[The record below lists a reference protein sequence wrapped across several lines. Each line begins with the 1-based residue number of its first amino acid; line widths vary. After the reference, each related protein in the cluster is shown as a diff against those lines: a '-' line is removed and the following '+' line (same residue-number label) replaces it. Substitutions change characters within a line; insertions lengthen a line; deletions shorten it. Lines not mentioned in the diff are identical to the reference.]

1 MKRYQ
6 IQALDG
12 WTNLKLNET
21 LEFEV
26 RGNSRTIRVEFN
38 TSDKIALYG
47 SYTKDFKDEKL
58 LISAGVEGLFTLIT
72 SISRT
77 LYVRAVAK
85 DKSVSITYKNR
96 ASDHIVEKMSD
107 VKFTGLEMRRTRN
120 PEMERLMHMV
130 KTAQTEREQILLAE
144 IAKVKAQNE
153 EVIEDNAKTFPELK
167 AGNAPSMPPSGI
179 SEDNVEGSEEST
191 SDTSETV
198 AASEDASTSDTS
210 AK

>member
-12 WTNLKLNET
+12 WNKLKLNET
-21 LEFEV
+21 LEFV
-26 RGNSRTIRVEFN
+26 VKGNSRTIRVEFN
-38 TSDKIALYG
+38 TSDKVALYG
-47 SYTKDFKDEKL
+47 SNTKDFKDEKL
-58 LISAGVEGLFTLIT
+58 LVSDEGLFTLIT
-72 SISRT
+72 SISST
-77 LYVRAVAK
+77 LYVRAVSK
-85 DKSVSITYKNR
+85 DKSASITYKNR

-130 KTAQTEREQILLAE
+130 KTAQSEREQILLAE

-153 EVIEDNAKTFPELK
+153 EVIEDNAKIFPELK

-191 SDTSETV
+191 PDTSETV

>member
-12 WTNLKLNET
+12 WNKLKLNET
-21 LEFEV
+21 LEFV
-26 RGNSRTIRVEFN
+26 VKGNSRTIRVEFN
-38 TSDKIALYG
+38 TSDKVALYG
-47 SYTKDFKDEKL
+47 SNTKDFKDEKL
-58 LISAGVEGLFTLIT
+58 LVSDEGLFTLIT
-72 SISRT
+72 SISST
-77 LYVRAVAK
+77 LYVRAVSK
-85 DKSVSITYKNR
+85 DKSASITYKNR

-130 KTAQTEREQILLAE
+130 KTAQSEREQILLSE

-179 SEDNVEGSEEST
+179 SENNVEASEEIT
-191 SDTSETV
+191 PDTSETV
-198 AASEDASTSDTS
+198 AASEDASIGDTS

>member
-12 WTNLKLNET
+12 WNKLKLNET
-21 LEFEV
+21 LEFV
-26 RGNSRTIRVEFN
+26 VKGNSRTIRVEFN
-38 TSDKIALYG
+38 TSDKVALYG
-47 SYTKDFKDEKL
+47 SNTKDFKDEKL
-58 LISAGVEGLFTLIT
+58 LVSDEGLFTLIT
-72 SISRT
+72 SISST
-77 LYVRAVAK
+77 LYVRAVSK
-85 DKSVSITYKNR
+85 DKSASITYKNR

-130 KTAQTEREQILLAE
+130 KTAQSEREQIVLSE

-179 SEDNVEGSEEST
+179 SEDNAEGTEAVSEANTKEATASEEPST
-191 SDTSETV
+191 G
-198 AASEDASTSDTS
+198 DTS

>member
-12 WTNLKLNET
+12 WNKLKLNET
-21 LEFEV
+21 LEFV
-26 RGNSRTIRVEFN
+26 VKGNSRTIRVEFN
-38 TSDKIALYG
+38 TSDKVALYG
-47 SYTKDFKDEKL
+47 SNTKDFKDEKL
-58 LISAGVEGLFTLIT
+58 LVSDEGLFTLIT
-72 SISRT
+72 SISST

-85 DKSVSITYKNR
+85 DKSASITYKNR

-130 KTAQTEREQILLAE
+130 KTAQSEREQILLAE

-153 EVIEDNAKTFPELK
+153 EVIEDNGTTFPDLK
-167 AGNAPSMPPSGI
+167 AGNKPALPPSGV
-179 SEDNVEGSEEST
+179 SEDNAEETEAVSEAEPKEAT
-191 SDTSETV
+191 
-198 AASEDASTSDTS
+198 ASEDAPTSDTS

>member
-12 WTNLKLNET
+12 WNKLKLNET
-21 LEFEV
+21 LEFV
-26 RGNSRTIRVEFN
+26 VKGNSRTIRVEFN
-38 TSDKIALYG
+38 TSDKVALYG
-47 SYTKDFKDEKL
+47 SNTKDFKDEKL
-58 LISAGVEGLFTLIT
+58 LVSDEGLFTLIT
-72 SISRT
+72 SISST

-85 DKSVSITYKNR
+85 DKSASITYKNR

-130 KTAQTEREQILLAE
+130 KTAQSEREQILLAE

-153 EVIEDNAKTFPELK
+153 EVIEDNGTTFPDLK
-167 AGNAPSMPPSGI
+167 AGNKPSLPPSGI
-179 SEDNVEGSEEST
+179 QDNIEEAAAEFDKTLEEALSEIDDASI
-191 SDTSETV
+191 SDTSV
-198 AASEDASTSDTS
+198 
-210 AK
+210 K

>member
-12 WTNLKLNET
+12 WNKLKLNET
-21 LEFEV
+21 LEFV
-26 RGNSRTIRVEFN
+26 VKGNSRTIRVEFN
-38 TSDKIALYG
+38 TSDKVALYG
-47 SYTKDFKDEKL
+47 SNTKDFKDEKL
-58 LISAGVEGLFTLIT
+58 LVSDEGLFTLIT
-72 SISRT
+72 SISST
-77 LYVRAVAK
+77 LYVRAVSK
-85 DKSVSITYKNR
+85 DKSASITYKNR

-130 KTAQTEREQILLAE
+130 KTAQSEREQILLAE

-153 EVIEDNAKTFPELK
+153 EVIEDNAKIFPELK

-191 SDTSETV
+191 PDTSETV
-198 AASEDASTSDTS
+198 AASEDASTSGTS

>member
-12 WTNLKLNET
+12 WNKLKLNET
-21 LEFEV
+21 LEFV
-26 RGNSRTIRVEFN
+26 VKGTSRTIRVEFN
-38 TSDKIALYG
+38 TSDKVALYG
-47 SYTKDFKDEKL
+47 SNTKDFKDEKL
-58 LISAGVEGLFTLIT
+58 LVSDEGLFTLIT
-72 SISRT
+72 SISTT
-77 LYVRAVAK
+77 LYVRAVSK
-85 DKSVSITYKNR
+85 DKSASITYKNR

-130 KTAQTEREQILLAE
+130 KTAQTEREQILLSE

-179 SEDNVEGSEEST
+179 SENNVEGSEEST

>member
-12 WTNLKLNET
+12 WNKLKLNET
-21 LEFEV
+21 LEFV
-26 RGNSRTIRVEFN
+26 VKGNSRTIRVEFN
-38 TSDKIALYG
+38 TSDKVALYG
-47 SYTKDFKDEKL
+47 SNTKDFKDEKL
-58 LISAGVEGLFTLIT
+58 LVSDEGLFTLIT
-72 SISRT
+72 SISST
-77 LYVRAVAK
+77 LYVRAVSK
-85 DKSVSITYKNR
+85 DKSASITYKNR

-130 KTAQTEREQILLAE
+130 KTAQSEREQILLAE

-179 SEDNVEGSEEST
+179 SEDNVERSEEST

-198 AASEDASTSDTS
+198 AASEDASISDTS

>member
-12 WTNLKLNET
+12 WNKLKLNET
-21 LEFEV
+21 LEFV
-26 RGNSRTIRVEFN
+26 VKGTSRTIRVEFN
-38 TSDKIALYG
+38 TSDKVALYG
-47 SYTKDFKDEKL
+47 SNTKDFKDEKL
-58 LISAGVEGLFTLIT
+58 LVSDEGLFTLIT
-72 SISRT
+72 SISST
-77 LYVRAVAK
+77 LYVRAVSK
-85 DKSVSITYKNR
+85 DKSASITYKNR

-130 KTAQTEREQILLAE
+130 KTAQSEREQILLAE

-167 AGNAPSMPPSGI
+167 AGNAPSMPPSGL
-179 SEDNVEGSEEST
+179 SEDNVEASEESIA
-191 SDTSETV
+191 DTSEAV
-198 AASEDASTSDTS
+198 AASEDASISDTS

>member
-12 WTNLKLNET
+12 WNKLKLNET
-21 LEFEV
+21 IEFV
-26 RGNSRTIRVEFN
+26 VKGNSRTIRVEFN
-38 TSDKIALYG
+38 TSDKVALYG
-47 SYTKDFKDEKL
+47 SNTKDFKDEKL
-58 LISAGVEGLFTLIT
+58 LVSDEGLFTLIT
-72 SISRT
+72 SISST
-77 LYVRAVAK
+77 LYVRAVSK
-85 DKSVSITYKNR
+85 DKSASITYKNR

-130 KTAQTEREQILLAE
+130 KTAQSEREQILLAE

-153 EVIEDNAKTFPELK
+153 EVIEDDGTNFPDLK
-167 AGNAPSMPPSGI
+167 EGNKPSLPPSGV
-179 SEDNVEGSEEST
+179 SEDNSEET
-191 SDTSETV
+191 SALSEAEPKEAT
-198 AASEDASTSDTS
+198 ASEDASTSDTS

>member
-12 WTNLKLNET
+12 WNKLKLNET
-21 LEFEV
+21 LEFV
-26 RGNSRTIRVEFN
+26 VKGNSRTIRVEFN
-38 TSDKIALYG
+38 TSDKVALYG
-47 SYTKDFKDEKL
+47 SNTKDFKDEKL
-58 LISAGVEGLFTLIT
+58 LVSDEGLFTLIT
-72 SISRT
+72 SISST
-77 LYVRAVAK
+77 LYVRAVSK
-85 DKSVSITYKNR
+85 DKSASITYKNR

-107 VKFTGLEMRRTRN
+107 IKFTGLEMRRTRN

-130 KTAQTEREQILLAE
+130 KTAQSEREQILLSE

-167 AGNAPSMPPSGI
+167 AGNAPSMPPSGL
-179 SEDNVEGSEEST
+179 SEDNVEASEEST
-191 SDTSETV
+191 ADTSEAVT
-198 AASEDASTSDTS
+198 ASEDAPTSDTS

>member
-12 WTNLKLNET
+12 WNKLKLNET
-21 LEFEV
+21 LEFV
-26 RGNSRTIRVEFN
+26 VKGNSRTIRVEFN
-38 TSDKIALYG
+38 TSDKVALYG
-47 SYTKDFKDEKL
+47 SNTKDFKDEKL
-58 LISAGVEGLFTLIT
+58 LVSEEGLFTLIT
-72 SISRT
+72 SISST
-77 LYVRAVAK
+77 LYVRAVSK
-85 DKSVSITYKNR
+85 DKSASITYKNR

-130 KTAQTEREQILLAE
+130 KTAQSEREQILLAE
-144 IAKVKAQNE
+144 IAKVKAQND

-167 AGNAPSMPPSGI
+167 AGNKPTLPPSGI
-179 SEDNVEGSEEST
+179 QDNTEEAVAEFDKTLEEALSEID
-191 SDTSETV
+191 
-198 AASEDASTSDTS
+198 DASGGDTS

>member
-12 WTNLKLNET
+12 WNKLKLNET
-21 LEFEV
+21 LEFV
-26 RGNSRTIRVEFN
+26 VKGNSRTIRVEFN
-38 TSDKIALYG
+38 TSDKVALYG
-47 SYTKDFKDEKL
+47 SNTKDFKDEKL
-58 LISAGVEGLFTLIT
+58 LVSDEGLFTLIT
-72 SISRT
+72 SISST
-77 LYVRAVAK
+77 LYVRAVSK
-85 DKSVSITYKNR
+85 DKSASLTYKNR

-130 KTAQTEREQILLAE
+130 KTAQSEREQILLAE

-153 EVIEDNAKTFPELK
+153 EVIEDNAETFPDLK

-191 SDTSETV
+191 PDTSETF

-210 AK
+210 VK

>member
-12 WTNLKLNET
+12 WNKLKLNET
-21 LEFEV
+21 LEFV
-26 RGNSRTIRVEFN
+26 VKGTSRTIRVEFN
-38 TSDKIALYG
+38 TSDKVALFG
-47 SYTKDFKDEKL
+47 SNTKDFKDEKL
-58 LISAGVEGLFTLIT
+58 LVSDEGLFTLIT
-72 SISRT
+72 SISST
-77 LYVRAVAK
+77 LYVRAVSK
-85 DKSVSITYKNR
+85 DKSASITYKNR

-130 KTAQTEREQILLAE
+130 KTAQSEREQILLAE

-179 SEDNVEGSEEST
+179 SENNVEGSEEST

>member
-12 WTNLKLNET
+12 WNKLKLNET
-21 LEFEV
+21 LEFV
-26 RGNSRTIRVEFN
+26 VKGNSRTIRVEFN
-38 TSDKIALYG
+38 TSDKVALYG
-47 SYTKDFKDEKL
+47 SNTKDFKDEKL
-58 LISAGVEGLFTLIT
+58 LVSDEGLFTLIT
-72 SISRT
+72 SISST
-77 LYVRAVAK
+77 LYVRAVSK
-85 DKSVSITYKNR
+85 DKSASITYKNR

-130 KTAQTEREQILLAE
+130 KTAQSEREEILLAE

-179 SEDNVEGSEEST
+179 SEDNVEASEEST
-191 SDTSETV
+191 SDTSEAV
-198 AASEDASTSDTS
+198 AASEDASISDTS
-210 AK
+210 AN

>member
-12 WTNLKLNET
+12 WNKLKLNET
-21 LEFEV
+21 LEFV
-26 RGNSRTIRVEFN
+26 VKGNSRTIRVEFN
-38 TSDKIALYG
+38 TSDKVALYG
-47 SYTKDFKDEKL
+47 SNTKDFKDEKL
-58 LISAGVEGLFTLIT
+58 LVSDEGLFTLIT
-72 SISRT
+72 SISST

-85 DKSVSITYKNR
+85 DKSASITYKNR

-130 KTAQTEREQILLAE
+130 KTAQSEREQILLTE
-144 IAKVKAQNE
+144 IAKVKEANE
-153 EVIEDNAKTFPELK
+153 EVIEDNGTTFQDLK
-167 AGNAPSMPPSGI
+167 AGNKPALPPSGV
-179 SEDNVEGSEEST
+179 SEDNAEETEAVSEAEPKEAT
-191 SDTSETV
+191 
-198 AASEDASTSDTS
+198 ASEDASTSDTS